1 LVAGEEDILYK
12 AEKTKEEL
20 WQKYGSTRSATRKK
34 IQQSNESITKLAIG
48 LKNKK
53 LVQRV

>member
-12 AEKTKEEL
+12 VEKTKEEL

-34 IQQSNESITKLAIG
+34 IQQSNESITK
-48 LKNKK
+48 
-53 LVQRV
+53 